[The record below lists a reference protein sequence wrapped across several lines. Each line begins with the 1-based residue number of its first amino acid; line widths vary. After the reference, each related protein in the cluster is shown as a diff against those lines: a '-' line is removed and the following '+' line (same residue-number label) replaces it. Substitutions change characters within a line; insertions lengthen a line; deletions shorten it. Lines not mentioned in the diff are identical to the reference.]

1 MATVKI
7 ILREDRCKV
16 KNGKAPLYLRIT
28 KNRKS
33 KYISLGASVLP
44 KNWNTILMKV
54 SKGEKN
60 YQILNAYLA
69 TKIAE
74 AEASALNSGMSNKNI
89 TTKELRDEIIGKRPE
104 LFFEYT
110 DAQLELMK
118 KSRGLGTLRAYNSQI
133 NMLKEYVGDKPLYF
147 DDINI
152 DFIKKY
158 ENYLY
163 NVKGN
168 NANTVKAKF
177 KAIKLFFNQAVIE
190 DHVDAN
196 LYPFN
201 KYRFK
206 SAPSK
211 RTYLNDEQFNKLL
224 EYKVKKGI
232 KKEVFYDMYIFSA
245 YSGGLRFSDLLD
257 LQWKH
262 YNKNEQRLIKV
273 IRKTGRTH
281 QFKLP
286 KRALAILEKYN
297 SKEVKKSDYVF
308 PLLLNGYD
316 YDANPEQ
323 LFNEKSSRNAQ
334 GNKLLKEIGEVLE
347 FPFNLTFHTSRH
359 TFATRALNKG
369 MRIEHV
375 SKLLDH
381 NDIKITQ
388 IYAKIIN
395 EELDKAM
402 SIMDD

>member
-1 MATVKI
+1 MSSVKI
-7 ILREDRCKV
+7 VLRTERCKV
-16 KNGKAPLYLRIT
+16 KNGKAPLFLRVT

-33 KYISLGASVLP
+33 KYISLGVSVLP
-44 KNWNTILMKV
+44 RNWNKRTMKV
-54 SKGEKN
+54 SKAEKN
-60 YQILNAYLA
+60 YQVLNAFIS
-69 TKIAE
+69 TKVAE
-74 AEASALNSGMSNKNI
+74 AEACALNLAISNKNA
-89 TTKELRDEIIGKRPE
+89 TTKSIRDEIIGKRPE
-104 LFFEYT
+104 LFFEYS
-110 DAQLELMK
+110 DDQLELMK
-118 KSRGLGTLRAYNSQI
+118 KSRGISTIRAYTSQI
-133 NMLKEYVGDKPLYF
+133 NMLREYVGDKPLYF
-147 DDINI
+147 DDINV
-152 DFIKKY
+152 DFIKRY

-163 NVKGN
+163 KDIGN
-168 NANTVKAKF
+168 NTNTVKAKF
-177 KAIKLFFNQAVIE
+177 KAIKLIFNQAIIE
-190 DHVDAN
+190 GHVDAN

-206 SAPSK
+206 SAPST
-211 RTYLNDEQFNKLL
+211 RTYLNDEQFKKLL
-224 EYKVKKGI
+224 KFKPKKGTM
-232 KKEVFYDMYIFSA
+232 KEVFYDMYIFST

-262 YNKNEQRLIKV
+262 FNKKEQRLTKV

-286 KRALAILEKYN
+286 KKALTILGKYN
-297 SKEVKKSDYVF
+297 KRGVKKSDYVF
-308 PLLLNGYD
+308 PLLINGYD
-316 YDANPEQ
+316 YKANPEE
-323 LFNEKSSRNAQ
+323 FFKKKSSRNAQ
-334 GNKLLKEIGEVLE
+334 GNTLLKEIGKKLE

-402 SIMDD
+402 SIMDE